1 MPTVITKEIPAG
13 STRINCPACGSLDI
27 PAEILERQET
37 MMQSMVIPIGTHT
50 TWWVVCSACQ
60 AKLYSK
66 LNAAG
71 LQGKSSD
78 ELVGQVYPYVSFVN
92 QFLAVAALLL
102 SPAPGLGTILGLIA
116 WLVNRKTSGWPRK
129 LSKFAV
135 FASLFFIVALL
146 VLAVITAPRHR

>member
-13 STRINCPACGSLDI
+13 STRINCPVCGCLDV
-27 PAEILERQET
+27 PAEIVEHQET
-37 MMQSMVIPIGTHT
+37 MMQSLVIPMGTHT
-50 TWWVVCSACQ
+50 TWWVVCSECQ

-66 LNAAG
+66 LSAAG
-71 LQGKSSD
+71 LAGKSPE
-78 ELVGQVYPYVSFVN
+78 ELVGQVYYYVSFVH

-116 WLVNRKTSGWPRK
+116 WLVNRKTPGWPRK

-135 FASLFFIVALL
+135 LASLFFFVALI
-146 VLAVITAPRHR
+146 VMAVISTPRHR